1 MYDKPL
7 NVLFP
12 DLFKLCEKQNIPVQQ
27 VKCDIQL
34 VSFTRWLVN
43 DLQHDWLKILSY
55 LNLINKS
62 DCKDKVTWKFGKN
75 GRFSVKSTYDA
86 MTVNDSGLY
95 NKRIWKSKV
104 PSKIKIFLWL
114 MLNNAI
120 LTKDNMVKRKW
131 QGDPACYFC
140 THNESLSH

>member
-1 MYDKPL
+1 MAVILCSGKSWLYDKPL

-12 DLFKLCEKQNIPVQQ
+12 DLFKLCEKQNISVQQ

-43 DLQHDWLKILSY
+43 DLQDDWLKNLSD

-62 DCKDKVTWKFGKN
+62 DGKDKVTWKFGKN

-104 PSKIKIFLWL
+104 PTKIKIFFV
-114 MLNNAI
+114 AY
-120 LTKDNMVKRKW
+120 
-131 QGDPACYFC
+131 A
-140 THNESLSH
+140 